1 MSKIA
6 WNTSIH
12 IVSLSALTP
21 NQEEW
26 KSMIFDTTSP
36 TLDCVLQSTT
46 EQSSSTQDRVQNILY
61 YTTVLLLVILYY
73 TTVLL
78 LVILYYNTV
87 LLLVYNTFSSIP
99 RTKSSIHDLVEVS
112 PATLRR
118 VILIIERP
126 MVTFLFFIV
135 LTCRDD

>member
-1 MSKIA
+1 MEIDLKTYLNVKLSIIT

-21 NQEEW
+21 NQEEG
-26 KSMIFDTTSP
+26 KRVISGMTSS
-36 TLDCVLQSTT
+36 TLDCPTDNTLWVCVSTVG
-46 EQSSSTQDRVQNILY
+46 QSSSTHDRVQNILY
-61 YTTVLLLVILYY
+61 YTTVLLLV
-73 TTVLL
+73 
-78 LVILYYNTV
+78 
-87 LLLVYNTFSSIP
+87 YNTFSSIP
-99 RTKSSIHDLVEVS
+99 RAKSSIHDLIEVT

>member
-1 MSKIA
+1 
-6 WNTSIH
+6 
-12 IVSLSALTP
+12 
-21 NQEEW
+21 
-26 KSMIFDTTSP
+26 MIFDTTSS
-36 TLDCVLQSTT
+36 TLDCPTIDTLWVWVLTL
-46 EQSSSTQDRVQNILY
+46 EQSSSTQDGVQNILY
-61 YTTVLLLVILYY
+61 YT
-73 TTVLL
+73 
-78 LVILYYNTV
+78 TV

-99 RTKSSIHDLVEVS
+99 RTKSSIHDLIEVI

>member
-1 MSKIA
+1 
-6 WNTSIH
+6 
-12 IVSLSALTP
+12 
-21 NQEEW
+21 
-26 KSMIFDTTSP
+26 MIFDTTSS
-36 TLDCVLQSTT
+36 TLDCPTVNTLWVRVFTV
-46 EQSSSTQDRVQNILY
+46 EQSSSTQDGVQNILY
-61 YTTVLLLVILYY
+61 YT
-73 TTVLL
+73 
-78 LVILYYNTV
+78 TV

-99 RTKSSIHDLVEVS
+99 RTKSSIHDLIEVI

>member
-21 NQEEW
+21 NQEEG
-26 KSMIFDTTSP
+26 KSVIFDTTSP
-36 TLDCVLQSTT
+36 TLDCSTV
-46 EQSSSTQDRVQNILY
+46 STQDRVQNILY
-61 YTTVLLLVILYY
+61 YT
-73 TTVLL
+73 
-78 LVILYYNTV
+78 TV

-99 RTKSSIHDLVEVS
+99 RTKSSIHDLIEVI